1 MKRPPV
7 GSIRQGVFV
16 ECECVECGCVEGDE
30 GKCGGQ
36 LASWS
41 QRAESGRLYGG
52 VNAADAADASG
63 YGWMRR
69 LASNVRAAGSSEKR
83 TTSGQRVNDE
93 RDLADSG
100 EKRTT
105 SGQRAISRRQA
116 GQRAISRRRAGLVIS
131 RLDWQ
136 SAGWAGNQQAGL
148 AISRLCWRLASGRRR
163 VLERSG
169 QRANDGRAL
178 AGSSGL

>member
-7 GSIRQGVFV
+7 GSIRQGVFVECECVECGCV

-63 YGWMRR
+63 YGWMR
-69 LASNVRAAGSSEKR
+69 LDAAAGK
-83 TTSGQRVNDE
+83 
-93 RDLADSG
+93 
-100 EKRTT
+100 
-105 SGQRAISRRQA
+105 QRA
-116 GQRAISRRRAGLVIS
+116 GS
-131 RLDWQ
+131 RL
-136 SAGWAGNQQAGL
+136 
-148 AISRLCWRLASGRRR
+148 
-163 VLERSG
+163 
-169 QRANDGRAL
+169 
-178 AGSSGL
+178 